1 VKIAGDVY
9 GHPENQGFLNRVW
22 ALAVESE
29 SDPAWSRRSLME
41 IARMLTRDKLTD
53 AQWNAI
59 RTAPHLVML
68 AVSAAGGTPF
78 EEWRERKAGLRGIS
92 DAINSSN
99 PLLQAIADSVQ
110 IVEAEEEVRAW
121 YYTLPDAERT
131 LSSLQ
136 ARALG
141 SVRLAL
147 DAVRSQGSA
156 EDLVQY
162 GDFILG
168 TAMRVA
174 RVAREGDFLGIDGER
189 ISGAERDFI
198 ARLEDVVKTGRG

>member
-1 VKIAGDVY
+1 
-9 GHPENQGFLNRVW
+9 
-22 ALAVESE
+22 
-29 SDPAWSRRSLME
+29 
-41 IARMLTRDKLTD
+41 MLTRDMLSD

-59 RTAPHLVML
+59 RTTPHLVML

-78 EEWRERKAGLRGIS
+78 EEWRERKVGLRGIS

-99 PLLQAIADSVQ
+99 PLLRAIADSAQ
-110 IVEAEEEVRAW
+110 IVEAEEDIRAW

-131 LSSLQ
+131 HTSLQ
-136 ARALG
+136 AKALG
-141 SVRLAL
+141 SAQLAL

-162 GDFILG
+162 RDFILG
-168 TAMRVA
+168 TATRVA

-189 ISGAERDFI
+189 ISRGERDFI
-198 ARLEDVVKTGRG
+198 ARLEDVVKAGRG

>member
-1 VKIAGDVY
+1 
-9 GHPENQGFLNRVW
+9 
-22 ALAVESE
+22 
-29 SDPAWSRRSLME
+29 ME
-41 IARMLTRDKLTD
+41 AARMLTRDMLSD

-59 RTAPHLVML
+59 RSTPHLVML

-99 PLLQAIADSVQ
+99 PLLRAIADSAQ
-110 IVEAEEEVRAW
+110 IVEAEEDIRAW

-131 LSSLQ
+131 HTSLQ
-136 ARALG
+136 AKALG
-141 SVRLAL
+141 SAQLAL
-147 DAVRSQGSA
+147 DAVRSLGSA

-162 GDFILG
+162 GDFIQA

-189 ISGAERDFI
+189 ISRAERDFI
-198 ARLEDVVKTGRG
+198 ARLEDVVNAGRG

>member
-1 VKIAGDVY
+1 
-9 GHPENQGFLNRVW
+9 
-22 ALAVESE
+22 
-29 SDPAWSRRSLME
+29 
-41 IARMLTRDKLTD
+41 
-53 AQWNAI
+53 
-59 RTAPHLVML
+59 
-68 AVSAAGGTPF
+68 
-78 EEWRERKAGLRGIS
+78 
-92 DAINSSN
+92 
-99 PLLQAIADSVQ
+99 
-110 IVEAEEEVRAW
+110 
-121 YYTLPDAERT
+121 
-131 LSSLQ
+131 LQ

-141 SVRLAL
+141 SAQRAL